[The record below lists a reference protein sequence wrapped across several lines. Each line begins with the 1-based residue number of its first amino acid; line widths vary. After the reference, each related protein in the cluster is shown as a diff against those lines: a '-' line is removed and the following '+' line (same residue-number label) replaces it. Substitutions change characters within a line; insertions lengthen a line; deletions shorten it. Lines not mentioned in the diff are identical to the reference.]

1 MFKDWKT
8 DLAALFIIVIIA
20 ASALK
25 WITDVLAISLI
36 GAATAAGLFSA
47 QDSKK
52 QP

>member
-8 DLAALFIIVIIA
+8 DLAAIFIIGIIV
-20 ASALK
+20 ASAMK
-25 WITDVLAISLI
+25 WVSDVLAISLI

-52 QP
+52 QQ